1 MAVADVAKEAAEST
15 GKQLRE
21 AVTDA
26 REGLKKAPQPVA
38 AEPVAPAAAPQAAE
52 SVEPPATGAPAAA
65 ESGLRP
71 VAAAALK
78 GAQSLVESA
87 ASFVSETGKQWSD
100 IIADA
105 SAERKGGAAET
116 PQAEAPTG
124 QAEANETAA
133 KAPAAATEAAQAAAS
148 AAGETADSF
157 ARGLRPIVKSI
168 MKGGMGFAESAS
180 GVASQASKQ
189 WSGIF
194 ADASARQKA
203 SEKSDAAEAAHVPVK
218 APVVAAP
225 VAAATPEVVTAAAP
239 GTAHKADDL
248 TQVNGIGPK
257 AAALLN
263 EAGITTFT
271 QLAALSTDQL
281 RGILSKGGPR
291 YRIVDPTPWPAEAR
305 RLLETP
311 NS

>member
-1 MAVADVAKEAAEST
+1 
-15 GKQLRE
+15 
-21 AVTDA
+21 
-26 REGLKKAPQPVA
+26 
-38 AEPVAPAAAPQAAE
+38 
-52 SVEPPATGAPAAA
+52 
-65 ESGLRP
+65 
-71 VAAAALK
+71 
-78 GAQSLVESA
+78 
-87 ASFVSETGKQWSD
+87 
-100 IIADA
+100 
-105 SAERKGGAAET
+105 
-116 PQAEAPTG
+116 
-124 QAEANETAA
+124 
-133 KAPAAATEAAQAAAS
+133 
-148 AAGETADSF
+148 
-157 ARGLRPIVKSI
+157 
-168 MKGGMGFAESAS
+168 MGFAESAS

-271 QLAALSTDQL
+271 QLAALSTDQV

-291 YRIVDPTPWPAEAR
+291 YRIIDPTPWPADRVACWSRFRPQASPYATMIWCRSKESAR
-305 RLLETP
+305 RWP
-311 NS
+311 QP